1 MSSGLDIILI
11 YYSHKS
17 CHKLMRKWRHLNYFC
32 FCDFCYAIIV
42 GLNAQLDH
50 PSIKTTILLV
60 KLTCK
65 YKMPAEFGQRAIMS
79 LGSNAS

>member
-1 MSSGLDIILI
+1 
-11 YYSHKS
+11 
-17 CHKLMRKWRHLNYFC
+17 MREWRHLKYFC
-32 FCDFCYAIIV
+32 FCNFCYAIIV

-50 PSIKTTILLV
+50 TSIKTTILLV

-65 YKMPAEFGQRAIMS
+65 YKMLAEFGQRAIMS